1 MIVIFNL
8 DALTSVNK
16 WTTKEKTK
24 TRRTGRDRKGGGK
37 EKDGKGIEKIYK
49 R

>member
-24 TRRTGRDRKGGGK
+24 TRTGRDRKGGGK